1 MRRLRSRFYPSAAVV
16 HRKWRAKETSR
27 SLSLRHALRA
37 LGSSPGAL
45 RGRPRKDER
54 PAPKAGGG
62 NIVNAEQQELVR
74 TTFAALAVM
83 PEVAGALF
91 YERLFAAN
99 PSFRPLFKND
109 MRIQGVK
116 LMTMLAMVVYNL
128 PEPGQVLPEI
138 RDLAVRHVGYGVK
151 LADYDAMRE
160 ALLWTLEQ
168 ALGEGATPAVREAW
182 TVCYDELAGEM
193 KAAAG
198 L

>member
-1 MRRLRSRFYPSAAVV
+1 MNAA
-16 HRKWRAKETSR
+16 
-27 SLSLRHALRA
+27 
-37 LGSSPGAL
+37 
-45 RGRPRKDER
+45 
-54 PAPKAGGG
+54 
-62 NIVNAEQQELVR
+62 QQEIVQ
-74 TTFAALAVM
+74 TTFARLAVM

-91 YERLFAAN
+91 YERLFAVN

-128 PEPGQVLPEI
+128 HEPGQVLPAI
-138 RDLAVRHVGYGVK
+138 RELSVRHAGYGVK
-151 LADYDAMRE
+151 LADYDALRE

-168 ALGEGATPAVREAW
+168 ALAEDFTPAVREAW